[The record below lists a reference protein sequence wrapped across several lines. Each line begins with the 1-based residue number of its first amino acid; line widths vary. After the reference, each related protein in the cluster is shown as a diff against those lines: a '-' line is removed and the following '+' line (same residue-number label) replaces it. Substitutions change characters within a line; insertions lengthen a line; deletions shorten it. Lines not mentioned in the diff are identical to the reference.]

1 MTRRKLGSPRRLVV
15 VDVGDVNDMATRGN
29 VLATLLLTL
38 LAEKYRN
45 LLPVS
50 YTHLTLPTKA

>member
-38 LAEKYRN
+38 LADKYRN
-45 LLPVS
+45 LLQI
-50 YTHLTLPTKA
+50 LIL